1 MLPLKGIKVLDFS
14 QNGDGPVCAL
24 MLAEAG
30 ADVIK
35 IESPSGD
42 PFRRGMTSITFSNI
56 NRNKRSLCLNLN
68 SKEGKDIAHRLAAA
82 TDIIVESFTPGVADM
97 LGIGYHELNKIN
109 PRIIYCSLSGFGQT
123 GPYRQKP
130 AYDPVVHAMSG
141 LMAVSGEPGR
151 PPIRIAPNVVGLPT
165 AFLAAYNILLAVMA
179 REKTGRGQMVDAS
192 FFDTAIFFMAPFI
205 SGHGLTGYVAP
216 KMGSANPVF
225 TPYQCFQSADR
236 YIFIGVTN
244 DKFWKAFCTALEF
257 DDMADDPRYSS
268 IENRLIH
275 RSELVEKIATSLKN
289 LPGDE
294 ILRKLEEAGV
304 PCAPVLEIPEL
315 LDNPQV
321 KARQI
326 FFDMEYPGIGKVRL
340 AHIPARASDI
350 EPVES
355 VRAPEL
361 GEYTREILLEAGYSV
376 AEIDSLVAKRVI
388 LEHGK

>member
-35 IESPSGD
+35 IESPGGD
-42 PFRRGMTSITFSNI
+42 PFRRGVTFITFNNI
-56 NRNKRSLCLNLN
+56 NRNKRGLCLDLN
-68 SKEGKDIAHRLAAA
+68 SREGREIAHRLARNA
-82 TDIIVESFTPGVADM
+82 DIIIESFTPGVADT
-97 LGIGYHELNKIN
+97 LGIGHRELNSIN

-123 GPYRQKP
+123 GPSRQKP

-141 LMAVSGEPGR
+141 LMAVTGEPDR

-165 AFLAAYNILLAVMA
+165 AFLAANNVLLAVMV
-179 REKTGRGQMVDAS
+179 REKTGRGQIVDAA
-192 FFDTAIFFMAPFI
+192 FFDTAIFLMSPFI
-205 SGHGLTGYVAP
+205 SGHALTGYVAP
-216 KMGSANPVF
+216 KMGSASPAF
-225 TPYQCFQSADR
+225 APYQCFQSADR
-236 YIFIGVTN
+236 YVFIGVTN
-244 DKFWKAFCTALEF
+244 NKFWKAFCAALGLDEL
-257 DDMADDPRYSS
+257 ADDPRYDTLES
-268 IENRLIH
+268 RQLH
-275 RSELVEKIATSLKN
+275 RDELVARMAAHLKK

-315 LDNPQV
+315 LENPQV
-321 KARQI
+321 KARQV
-326 FFDMEYPGIGKVRL
+326 FFDMEYPGLGRVKL
-340 AHIPARASDI
+340 SHIPARASGLD
-350 EPVES
+350 PVEN

-361 GEYTREILLEAGYSV
+361 GEHSREILLEAGYSIS
-376 AEIDSLVAKRVI
+376 EIDSFAAKRVI